1 MVEIMNELP
10 DLSMAWVIIL
20 VLALIVALYGK
31 AWWRK

>member
-1 MVEIMNELP
+1 MVDNLP

-31 AWWRK
+31 AWWRR